1 MNEINIKSTTIE
13 KSLELAK
20 EFLGKLVGP
29 SVEEMGLL
37 FGDNVKLWRLKNQ
50 TRNFEKVKKIAN
62 KRGIELKKIN
72 LKVLIPYL
80 EGVSLEESEFLQDK
94 WANLMTNYLDSEK
107 NLTITVYPSILSQ
120 LSTNEVK
127 ILDFLNSR
135 HNLNIGLINEQ
146 RKTKDVEYNFAEIAN
161 LERLGLI
168 REIINISKFGD
179 GERDYEEQSSDEF
192 YLTSFGSD
200 FVKACDK

>member
-1 MNEINIKSTTIE
+1 MNEINIKSSTIE

-37 FGDNVKLWRLKNQ
+37 FGDNIKLWRLKNQ

-80 EGVSLEESEFLQDK
+80 EGISLEENEFLQDK
-94 WANLMTNYLDSEK
+94 WANLMTNYLDSNK
-107 NLTITVYPSILSQ
+107 NLTITVYPSILTQ

-127 ILDFLNSR
+127 ILDFLNKKNR
-135 HNLNIGLINEQ
+135 LNIGLINDH

-168 REIINISKFGD
+168 KEVVHISKFGD
-179 GERDYEEQSSDEF
+179 GERDYEEQNSDEF